1 MCTKKKK
8 KTVQAFVLKKN
19 VRFFKKGNS
28 LPVQGLGLHCGGQCS
43 IPGQG
48 AKIPHA
54 MWLSQKKV
62 RFYIHTHTHIWVLPR
77 WWNGKESTCQC
88 RRPETLVQSLRQ
100 EDPLEEGT
108 PTHSSVLAWRMPW
121 TEEPGGSATVHGV
134 TKSRAQLTTHI
145 HIYIYIY
152 SHIHI
157 HIVVYID
164 TYIYVLC
171 MCIYKKSLNFFA
183 LNNTS

>member
-1 MCTKKKK
+1 M
-8 KTVQAFVLKKN
+8 
-19 VRFFKKGNS
+19 
-28 LPVQGLGLHCGGQCS
+28 
-43 IPGQG
+43 
-48 AKIPHA
+48 
-54 MWLSQKKV
+54 
-62 RFYIHTHTHIWVLPR
+62 
-77 WWNGKESTCQC
+77 
-88 RRPETLVQSLRQ
+88 
-100 EDPLEEGT
+100 